1 MVVNK
6 REPLTNRGIRVCRG
20 CGSESLTSVLDLD
33 EQPIANELLLSADAE
48 EERFPLHLSV
58 CSDCGL
64 GQIGE
69 FVLPERIFQND
80 YPYLSSVSTSWVAHA
95 QSFAERMTG
104 ELGLDDSSIVVEVAS
119 NDGYLLRCFQ
129 QLGIRTLGIE
139 PADNVAEIARADGI
153 DTRSIFLG
161 AEVGAEIAAEV
172 GYPKLI
178 VANNVM
184 AHVPDLHDFIA
195 GLAALAG
202 PETIITVENPSFL
215 NLLQKTQFDTIYH
228 EHFSYLSAHA
238 VRRAVTPLGLELVR
252 VEELPTHGGSYRY
265 WIIPQGQDHDDSSV
279 AAAIAHEETSGLL
292 SPDLWTDFATRS
304 HSTLEGLATWL
315 LKRAAAGDRVA
326 AYGAAAKG
334 NTLLNAAGV
343 TADQILLC
351 VDGSIEKQGKYL
363 PGSHIPVVPPEEL
376 AGADPSDVLV
386 LPWNIAPEIA
396 TIIDRLTPH
405 ARSWVAVPVMASIA
419 AP

>member
-1 MVVNK
+1 VN
-6 REPLTNRGIRVCRG
+6 RHEPLTSRGIRICRG
-20 CGSESLTSVLDLD
+20 CGSESLTSVLDLN
-33 EQPIANELLLSADAE
+33 EQPIANELLPSADAR

-58 CSDCGL
+58 CTVCGL

-80 YPYLSSVSTSWVAHA
+80 YPYLSSVSTSWVAHS
-95 QSFAERMTG
+95 QSFAERMIG
-104 ELGLDDSSIVVEVAS
+104 ELDLDDSSIVVEVAS

-139 PADNVAEIARADGI
+139 PADNVARIARADGI

-161 AEVGAEIAAEV
+161 AKVGEEIAAEV
-172 GYPKLI
+172 GHPRLI

-195 GLAALAG
+195 GLAALSG

-238 VRRAVTPLGLELVR
+238 VKRAVTPLGLELVR

-265 WIIPQGQDHDDSSV
+265 WIIPQGQGDDDGSV
-279 AAAIAHEETSGLL
+279 ASAIAHERKAGLL
-292 SPDLWTDFATRS
+292 SPELWSNFATRT
-304 HSTLEGLATWL
+304 HATLEGLTTWL
-315 LKRAAAGDRVA
+315 HERRAAGNRVA

-351 VDGSIEKQGKYL
+351 VDGSFEKQGKYL
-363 PGSHIPVVPPEEL
+363 PGSRIRVAPPEEL
-376 AGADPSDVLV
+376 AGTDPSDVLV

-396 TIIDRLTPH
+396 EIVDRLTPD
-405 ARSWVAVPVMASIA
+405 ARSWVAVPAMATIGA
-419 AP
+419 L

>member
-1 MVVNK
+1 
-6 REPLTNRGIRVCRG
+6 
-20 CGSESLTSVLDLD
+20 VLDLD
-33 EQPIANELLLSADAE
+33 EQPIANELLLSADAP

-58 CSDCGL
+58 CSVCGL

-80 YPYLSSVSTSWVAHA
+80 YPYLSSVSTSWVAHSRA
-95 QSFAERMTG
+95 FAERMTG
-104 ELGLDDSSIVVEVAS
+104 ELTLDESSFVIEVAS
-119 NDGYLLRCFQ
+119 NDGYLLRYFQ
-129 QLGIRTLGIE
+129 QLGVRTLGIE
-139 PADNVAEIARADGI
+139 PANNVAEIARADGI

-161 AEVGAEIAAEV
+161 AEVGAEIASEV
-172 GYPKLI
+172 GHPKLI

-195 GLAALAG
+195 GLAALSG
-202 PETIITVENPSFL
+202 PETVITVENPSFL

-238 VRRAVTPLGLELVR
+238 VRRAVAPLGLELVR

-265 WIIPQGQDHDDSSV
+265 WIIPQGQGHDDGSV
-279 AAAIAHEETSGLL
+279 AKAIAHEEASGLL
-292 SPDLWTDFATRS
+292 LPDLWTDFAKRS
-304 HSTLEGLATWL
+304 RSTVEGLATWL
-315 LKRAAAGDRVA
+315 LERAAAGDRVA

-343 TADQILLC
+343 TADQVLLC

-363 PGSHIPVVPPEEL
+363 PGSHIRVVPPEEL
-376 AGADPSDVLV
+376 VGADPSDVLV

-396 TIIDRLTPH
+396 TIIDRLTPD
-405 ARSWVAVPVMASIA
+405 ARSWVAVPSMKIIA